1 MLCRNIHLD
10 SSSHCLWSLLITWKW
25 YLLCMY
31 NFLNFYQRVR
41 LFFSVFI
48 QFYDVIN
55 KQEYSL
61 WYWSWFAQQS
71 CTTSSLFIS
80 EIYSIYLYLYWKFNL
95 VTSNMSQVRGYTEVN
110 PPNEYVWNRDW
121 FLYGVR
127 FRMSFVFNKS
137 LQIKG

>member
-48 QFYDVIN
+48 QVYDVIN

-80 EIYSIYLYLYWKFNL
+80 KIYSIYFYLYWKFKM
-95 VTSNMSQVRGYTEVN
+95 VTSIMSQVRGYTESSQWICMKLRRVFVWCEIK
-110 PPNEYVWNRDW
+110 NE
-121 FLYGVR
+121 FC
-127 FRMSFVFNKS
+127 
-137 LQIKG
+137 LQQVTPD